1 MGPKLAILAV
11 VGILYVWVIVAT
23 IPLRRAIVEE
33 QDLNDY
39 YKNLERE
46 VYIVQQ
52 SVKGMR
58 ENPRVDPSD
67 LLDKEEKLA
76 MLYWEKKD
84 FLESVKLFQDIVE
97 KRKAVLDVD
106 SYDHKWVES
115 ELHLAGLYRDIGNW
129 HASRISYEAVL
140 NYDLAMVAKDSV
152 YEPKLARDYNNIG
165 LIDYMEASSKKE
177 KDERVALMKKSAEK
191 LEKALELWRKTKG
204 QDSFFEGNTLWNLY
218 LVQRDLELKR
228 EAIATRDKALA
239 IDQKSGRKTLAP
251 I

>member
-1 MGPKLAILAV
+1 
-11 VGILYVWVIVAT
+11 
-23 IPLRRAIVEE
+23 
-33 QDLNDY
+33 
-39 YKNLERE
+39 
-46 VYIVQQ
+46 
-52 SVKGMR
+52 
-58 ENPRVDPSD
+58 
-67 LLDKEEKLA
+67 
-76 MLYWEKKD
+76 
-84 FLESVKLFQDIVE
+84 
-97 KRKAVLDVD
+97 
-106 SYDHKWVES
+106 
-115 ELHLAGLYRDIGNW
+115 
-129 HASRISYEAVL
+129 
-140 NYDLAMVAKDSV
+140 MVAKDSV

-239 IDQKSGRKTLAP
+239 IDKKSGRKTLAP